1 MIISF
6 GGRYYVRKE
15 GNVKPYLQLGINQE
29 TQFQENTKVEYL
41 YPDGGKGSVTYYD
54 GGYYFY
60 YFMNIGVGFNVKIS
74 KKFSFDMKYDLN
86 KSLENTSY
94 SFNGFSVLGGIKYN
108 L

>member
-1 MIISF
+1 
-6 GGRYYVRKE
+6 
-15 GNVKPYLQLGINQE
+15 
-29 TQFQENTKVEYL
+29 
-41 YPDGGKGSVTYYD
+41 
-54 GGYYFY
+54 
-60 YFMNIGVGFNVKIS
+60 MNIGVGFNVKIS